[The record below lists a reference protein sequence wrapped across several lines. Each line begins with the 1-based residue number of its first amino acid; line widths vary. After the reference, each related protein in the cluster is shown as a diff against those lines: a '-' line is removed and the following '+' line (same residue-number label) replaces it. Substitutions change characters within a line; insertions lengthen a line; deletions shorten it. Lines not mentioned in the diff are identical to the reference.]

1 MFSINASDLITA
13 CFMSAPGALAVSKLI
28 YPELQKSK
36 YTGKDTR
43 KVSQII
49 RIRKI
54 QIRKIR
60 IRKIRIRKNRIR
72 NIRIEKIRISQKI

>member
-54 QIRKIR
+54 R
-60 IRKIRIRKNRIR
+60 IRKIRIRKKRIR
-72 NIRIEKIRISQKI
+72 NIRIEKIRMSQKI